1 MAHSVH
7 CMLYPMHYPFC
18 AKHHALCSMRLM
30 YQHFFKRSLDLVI
43 SILLLIAT
51 SPVFIMAAFLLAAT
65 NQGKVFFVQKRP
77 GLLAKPFYI
86 IKFKTMNDKTD
97 KNGNL
102 LPDNKRL
109 TFAGKIIRKTSMDE
123 LPQLL
128 NVLKGNLS
136 LIGPRPLL
144 MEYLPLYSKE
154 QAKRHLVKPGITGW
168 AQVNGRNAITWEKK
182 FEYDIWYAEHIS
194 FWLDVK
200 IFFITIFKI
209 LKMEGIRS
217 VSSATMEKFKGDLI
231 I

>member
-1 MAHSVH
+1 
-7 CMLYPMHYPFC
+7 
-18 AKHHALCSMRLM
+18 M

-51 SPVFIMAAFLLAAT
+51 SPVFIVAALLLAAA
-65 NQGKVFFVQKRP
+65 NQGKMFFVQKRP
-77 GLLAKPFYI
+77 GLQAKPFYI

-97 KNGNL
+97 RNGNL

-109 TFAGKIIRKTSMDE
+109 TFAGKIIRKTSIDE

-194 FWLDVK
+194 FCLDVK

-217 VSSATMEKFKGDLI
+217 VSSATMEKFKGSSGS
-231 I
+231 

>member
-1 MAHSVH
+1 
-7 CMLYPMHYPFC
+7 
-18 AKHHALCSMRLM
+18 MRLM
-30 YQHFFKRSLDLVI
+30 YQHFFKRSLDLI
-43 SILLLIAT
+43 FSILLLIVT
-51 SPVFIMAAFLLAAT
+51 SPVFIVAALLLAAA

-77 GLLAKPFYI
+77 GLNAKPFYI

-102 LPDNKRL
+102 LSDNKRL
-109 TFAGKIIRKTSMDE
+109 TFAGKIIRVTSIDE
-123 LPQLL
+123 LPQLF

-200 IFFITIFKI
+200 IFFMTIFKI

-217 VSSATMEKFKGDLI
+217 GSSATMEKFKGDLI